1 MRLEIR
7 SKRKDFDLLNY
18 LTSYFLLLKI
28 KKTKMKRITVFCAS
42 SFGTE
47 KIYEEQAIALGKTL
61 AEQDIELVYGG
72 ANVGLM
78 GAVADGALNAGGKV
92 IGVLPNFLRSKE
104 IAHLGLTELILV
116 ESMHERKTKMN
127 DLCDGVIAL
136 PGGFGTLEELF
147 EMLTWAQ
154 LGLHKKPIAILNI
167 DGFYDALIELLKV
180 MVEKGLLKD
189 VNASMVLVSDNIED
203 LLNKMRN
210 YIPPTVGKWIDK
222 KKS

>member
-1 MRLEIR
+1 
-7 SKRKDFDLLNY
+7 LL
-18 LTSYFLLLKI
+18 LTSQNNK

-203 LLNKMRN
+203 LLNKMKN

-222 KKS
+222 EKS

>member
-1 MRLEIR
+1 
-7 SKRKDFDLLNY
+7 
-18 LTSYFLLLKI
+18 
-28 KKTKMKRITVFCAS
+28 MKRITVFCAS

-47 KIYEEQAIALGKTL
+47 KIYEEQAILVGKTL
-61 AEQDIELVYGG
+61 AEQNIELVYGG

-127 DLCDGVIAL
+127 ELCDGVIAL
-136 PGGFGTLEELF
+136 PGSFGTLEELF
-147 EMLTWAQ
+147 EMLTWEQ

-167 DGFYDALIELLKV
+167 NGFYDSLIQLTKI
-180 MVEKGLLKD
+180 MVEKGFLKSEYQQMLIVAETID
-189 VNASMVLVSDNIED
+189 D
-203 LLNKMRN
+203 LLHKMKN
-210 YIPPTVGKWIDK
+210 YVAPTVVKWIDK
-222 KKS
+222 DKV

>member
-1 MRLEIR
+1 
-7 SKRKDFDLLNY
+7 
-18 LTSYFLLLKI
+18 
-28 KKTKMKRITVFCAS
+28 MKRITVFCGS

-47 KIYEEQAIALGKTL
+47 EIYKGQAALLGQTL
-61 AEQDIELVYGG
+61 AKQNIELVYGG

-78 GAVADGALNAGGKV
+78 GAVADGVLNAGGKA

-167 DGFYDALIELLKV
+167 NGFYDALIELTKV

-189 VNASMVLVSDNIED
+189 TNQQMLLVSDNIDD
-203 LLNKMRN
+203 LLEQMKN
-210 YIPPTVGKWIDK
+210 YDPPTVGKWIDGK
-222 KKS
+222 KL